1 MSVVV
6 HGRGL
11 LAEHLRGS
19 VTSDIHAAV
28 VVVGVDG
35 SVGVVPVARMTD
47 DLIDAVFEQPM
58 QALIA
63 ALQAS
68 FTDGCRRIVVVTPTS
83 GLSGANQHA
92 AHAALAESARILVK
106 SAARQ
111 WGADGVTVNA
121 VAVDPSWFGIDP
133 KVSGPVAIAPRAL
146 VGDVDPAGI
155 VNWLCSEAAHDV
167 TGQTV
172 VCDGG
177 LLM

>member
-1 MSVVV
+1 MTVVV
-6 HGRGL
+6 HGRGR
-11 LAEHLRGS
+11 LADHLRDS
-19 VTSDIHAAV
+19 VTSDTEAAV

-35 SVGVVPVARMTD
+35 TAGVVPVARMTD
-47 DLIDAVFEQPM
+47 DIIDAVYEQPM

-63 ALQAS
+63 ALQSA

-83 GLSGANQHA
+83 GMSGANQHA

-121 VAVDPSWFGIDP
+121 VVVDPSWFGIDP

-146 VGDVDPAGI
+146 VGDVDPADV
-155 VNWLCSEAAHDV
+155 VNWLCSEASHHV